1 MRLFRLEPTYLD
13 DPQWQASSVAE
24 TVWVAAATPAR
35 ARQLVAEQTFS
46 PVAVGPNVA
55 KLPSPWLSD
64 SLTKCFPEKWVT
76 DVPPG
81 TLMLANDP
89 RVSASDDAG

>member
-13 DPQWQASSVAE
+13 DPQWRASSVVE

-46 PVAVGPNVA
+46 PTGGPNA
-55 KLPSPWLSD
+55 ARLPSPWLSD
-64 SLTKCFPEKWVT
+64 SLTNCIAEKWVT

-89 RVSASDDAG
+89 RVSAGDGGE

>member
-1 MRLFRLEPTYLD
+1 MRLFRLDPAHLE
-13 DPQWQASSVAE
+13 DPQWQASSVVE

-46 PVAVGPNVA
+46 PVAGPNAA
-55 KLPSPWLSD
+55 KLRSPWLSD
-64 SLTKCFPEKWVT
+64 TLTGCVPEKWAT
-76 DVPPG
+76 DIPPG

-89 RVSASDDAG
+89 RVSAPGGSE

>member
-13 DPQWQASSVAE
+13 DPQWQASSVVE
-24 TVWVAAATPAR
+24 T
-35 ARQLVAEQTFS
+35 
-46 PVAVGPNVA
+46 

-64 SLTKCFPEKWVT
+64 SLTKCIPEKWVT

-89 RVSASDDAG
+89 RVSAGNEAP

>member
-13 DPQWQASSVAE
+13 DPQWQASSVVE

-35 ARQLVAEQTFS
+35 ARQLVAEQTFA
-46 PVAVGPNVA
+46 PVAAGPRA
-55 KLPSPWLSD
+55 ATLPSPWLSD
-64 SLTKCFPEKWVT
+64 SLTKCVPEKWVT
-76 DVPPG
+76 DVPAG

-89 RVSASDDAG
+89 RVTLQDDGQ